1 MRIFVA
7 AFGILVGIALVL
19 YSRTFARAAT
29 GRRGAFGR
37 ANAEAGESSVRLGP
51 LIVGVFL
58 IVIGILAAT
67 GVAEVG

>member
-37 ANAEAGESSVRLGP
+37 ANAEAGESTVRLGP
-51 LIVGVFL
+51 LIVGAFL

>member
-7 AFGILVGIALVL
+7 AFGILAGIALVL
-19 YSRTFARAAT
+19 YSRKFARAAP

-37 ANAEAGESSVRLGP
+37 ANAAAGESAVRLGP

-58 IVIGILAAT
+58 IVVGILAAT